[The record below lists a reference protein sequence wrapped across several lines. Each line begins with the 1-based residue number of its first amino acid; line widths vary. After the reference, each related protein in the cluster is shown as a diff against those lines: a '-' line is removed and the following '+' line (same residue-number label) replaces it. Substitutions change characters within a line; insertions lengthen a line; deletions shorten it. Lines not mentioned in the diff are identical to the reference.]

1 MFPPLPQV
9 LGAFKGPTVS
19 YEVKPVSC
27 PIYTDKDSG
36 RNYVSF
42 EDCDPATLTVKVT
55 PRELGPRILT
65 STT

>member
-1 MFPPLPQV
+1 M

-55 PRELGPRILT
+55 PCK
-65 STT
+65 SHMDH